1 MNKTR
6 SIICILCLLLI
17 ACNKNDDPDTSGT
30 ATINNELIL
39 DQQSQAYLNFG
50 FLFSEGKLVSN
61 IETPPPDIIIFRDGS
76 TISLEANNLKN
87 SFSIYGEYTDQSSA
101 RDAFD
106 KLTSASVSQWL
117 ASAVPL
123 KVNQVWLY
131 RSGTDKYAKI
141 RIISIKTEIRETF
154 EYAECQFEWVYQPD
168 GTLTFPGKCNRIL

>member
-1 MNKTR
+1 MRKTI
-6 SIICILCLLLI
+6 SIICIICLLLYS
-17 ACNKNDDPDTSGT
+17 CNRNDDPDTSGT
-30 ATINNELIL
+30 ATINNELTL
-39 DQQSQAYLNFG
+39 DQQHQTYINYG

-87 SFSIYGEYTDQSSA
+87 SFSIYGEYADQSSA

-106 KLTSASVSQWL
+106 KLISASVSQWL

-141 RIISIKTEIRETF
+141 RIISIKTEIRETV
-154 EYAECQFEWVYQPD
+154 EYVECQFEWVYQPD
-168 GTLTFPGKCNRIL
+168 GTLTFPGK

>member
-1 MNKTR
+1 MRKTI
-6 SIICILCLLLI
+6 SIICIICLLLI
-17 ACNKNDDPDTSGT
+17 SCNRNDDPDTSGT

-39 DQQSQAYLNFG
+39 DQQSQTFLNYG

-76 TISLEANNLKN
+76 TISFEANNLKN
-87 SFSIYGEYTDQSSA
+87 SFSKYGEYADQTSA

-106 KLTSASVSQWL
+106 KLTSASASQWL
-117 ASAVPL
+117 ASAVTL

-154 EYAECQFEWVYQPD
+154 EYVECQFEWVYQPD
-168 GTLTFPGKCNRIL
+168 GTLTFPGK

>member
-1 MNKTR
+1 MNKTI

-76 TISLEANNLKN
+76 TLSLEANNLKN
-87 SFSIYGEYTDQSSA
+87 SFSNYGEYADLTSA

-117 ASAVPL
+117 PSAVPL
-123 KVNQVWLY
+123 KENQVWLY
-131 RSGTDKYAKI
+131 RSGTDKYAKV
-141 RIISIKTEIRETF
+141 RIISIKTEIRGTF
-154 EYAECQFEWVYQPD
+154 EYAECKFEWVYQPD
-168 GTLTFPGKCNRIL
+168 GTLTFPGK